1 MKRFSLTILMISLMM
16 LISTSLFGGD
26 NERINVLQKKAY
38 PLNMKFELGIGGG
51 MSVADRYTKAIPAG
65 GELIF
70 HPFDFLSIGGLFLYT
85 WSSETSILEDLS
97 KLNHTVFE
105 PERTRTKW
113 LAAGEVIL
121 YPIYGKLSLFSEI
134 AFNYHIY
141 LSGGG
146 GVADIVVT
154 NYANGNKDKSY
165 GTQPVYTFA
174 GGVQTH
180 LLRFGANKD
189 KYIDLKIECRYFG
202 YTVDTDKSLLDT
214 SECDKMS
221 GSEKEQCY
229 KKIQE
234 MPNSAQH
241 RLVLSMAYLSILF

>member
-1 MKRFSLTILMISLMM
+1 MKRFSIVILMISLMM

-26 NERINVLQKKAY
+26 NERISVLQKKAY

-51 MSVADRYTKAIPAG
+51 MSVADRYTQAIPAG

-85 WSSETSILEDLS
+85 KSSETNLS
-97 KLNHTVFE
+97 KELKKQSVSADE

-113 LAAGEVIL
+113 LGAGEIIL
-121 YPIYGKLSLFSEI
+121 YPIYGKFSLFSEI

-146 GVADIVVT
+146 GVANIVVDNYTT
-154 NYANGNKDKSY
+154 NAEKSY
-165 GTQPVYTFA
+165 GTKPVYTFA

-180 LLRFGANKD
+180 LFRFGANKD
-189 KYIDLKIECRYFG
+189 KYVDLKIEGRYFG
-202 YTVDTDKSLLDT
+202 YSVDADPDWLGAEVQKGRSIDT
-214 SECDKMS
+214 IS
-221 GSEKEQCY
+221 
-229 KKIQE
+229 
-234 MPNSAQH
+234 NSSQH